1 MNQVNQTAE
10 KNYIGITIGPIFE
23 TIREAISPASM
34 WFASAFFSEVTRL
47 LCEKIKKEDPIAI
60 ISPHSSAHLSAH
72 SSDEMNL
79 SDGIGKYP
87 DRIFLCSSTIDQNK
101 LDLYIEK
108 VKEEAAGFFEED
120 PPKHTKSFIDDYLQI
135 NYIILKEEDIGS
147 NILFTLNRYLDYL
160 ELMPTFP
167 STNEH
172 NSFRDLFRGEDE
184 HRNKKVKDSP
194 LRKEVK
200 NENNQLM
207 KDEKGKQLRSIEDI
221 ALGNRKKSGKKTDN
235 YFAVLYADG
244 DNVGTLLKEIGK
256 QSSNFTTQIDSI
268 RHFSKA
274 CLTYTKEAAKKVGDA
289 KGMTIYAGG
298 DDVLCLSPIEY
309 LANGDT
315 KTVFDLCKALSSEF
329 EEKVT
334 ANSKLTNFIDPVQ
347 PPSLSFGVSIQY
359 EKYPLYEAFDN
370 ANYLLFEKAKKTSHK
385 NCIAVNVIKSSG
397 QRLGL
402 WISNTC
408 LNQVLPLLCDQ
419 AQTSQTLH
427 SIIYKLEE
435 QKALFETLEKHVVN
449 RDEYIERFVQLFDNI
464 HQQKFEDYIRQIAE
478 FYFDRILYA
487 PQAQIGLL
495 EGENVDTI
503 TILQQFLRI
512 KKFFIEEG
520 GK

>member
-10 KNYIGITIGPIFE
+10 KNYIGITIRPIFE
-23 TIREAISPASM
+23 TIKEAISPASM
-34 WFASAFFSEVTRL
+34 WFASAFFSEVTRH
-47 LCEKIKKEDPIAI
+47 LCEKISQKDSKAI
-60 ISPHSSAHLSAH
+60 ISPHSSELSG
-72 SSDEMNL
+72 L

-101 LDLYIEK
+101 LDRYIKE
-108 VKEEAAGFFEED
+108 VKEEAAGFFEK
-120 PPKHTKSFIDDYLQI
+120 KHSGSTKTSTETFINDYLQI

-167 STNEH
+167 STNEN
-172 NSFRDLFRGEDE
+172 NSFRDLFRGAVNS
-184 HRNKKVKDSP
+184 HNKKVKESP
-194 LRKEVK
+194 LIEEVSSDS
-200 NENNQLM
+200 NQLF
-207 KDEKGKQLRSIEDI
+207 KDIERKQLRSLEDI
-221 ALGNRKKSGKKTDN
+221 ALGNREESGKKTDN
-235 YFAVLYADG
+235 YFAVIYADG
-244 DNVGTLLKEIGK
+244 DRVGALLEKIGEK
-256 QSSNFTTQIDSI
+256 SSTQIDSI
-268 RHFSKA
+268 RHFSEA

-329 EEKVT
+329 EEKV
-334 ANSKLTNFIDPVQ
+334 AKNSQIEAFIDPYQ

-449 RDEYIERFVQLFDNI
+449 RNEYIERFVQLFDNI

-478 FYFDRILYA
+478 FYFDRILYP

-495 EGENVDTI
+495 EGQNTDTVA
-503 TILQQFLRI
+503 ILQQFLRI

>member
-1 MNQVNQTAE
+1 MDQVNQTE
-10 KNYIGITIGPIFE
+10 NKNYIGITIGPIFE
-23 TIREAISPASM
+23 TIKEAISPASM

-47 LCEKIKKEDPIAI
+47 LCEKIKEKDPNAI
-60 ISPHSSAHLSAH
+60 ISPHSSELSG
-72 SSDEMNL
+72 L

-87 DRIFLCSSTIDQNK
+87 DRIFLCSSTIDQGK
-101 LDLYIEK
+101 LECYINE
-108 VKEEAAGFFEED
+108 VKYEVAGFFEK
-120 PPKHTKSFIDDYLQI
+120 KHSGSTKTSTETFINDYLQI
-135 NYIILKEEDIGS
+135 NYIILKEENIGS

-172 NSFRDLFRGEDE
+172 NSFRDLFRGAVNS
-184 HRNKKVKDSP
+184 HNKKVKESSLVKKVNSDS
-194 LRKEVK
+194 
-200 NENNQLM
+200 NQLFE
-207 KDEKGKQLRSIEDI
+207 DVERKQLRSIEDI

-235 YFAVLYADG
+235 YFAVIYADG

-256 QSSNFTTQIDSI
+256 QSSDFTTQIDSI
-268 RHFSKA
+268 RHFSEA

-309 LANGDT
+309 LDNGDT

-329 EEKVT
+329 EEKV
-334 ANSKLTNFIDPVQ
+334 AKNSQIKAFIDPNQ

-408 LNQVLPLLCDQ
+408 LDQVLPLLCDQ

-435 QKALFETLEKHVVN
+435 QKALFETLEKHVVDK
-449 RDEYIERFVQLFDNI
+449 DEYIERFVQLFDNI
-464 HQQKFEDYIRQIAE
+464 HQQKFEVYIRQIAK
-478 FYFDRILYA
+478 FYFECILYL
-487 PQAQIGLL
+487 PQPQVGLL

>member
-1 MNQVNQTAE
+1 MDQVNQTE
-10 KNYIGITIGPIFE
+10 NKNYIGITIGPIFE
-23 TIREAISPASM
+23 TIKEAISPASM

-47 LCEKIKKEDPIAI
+47 LCEKIKEKDPNAI
-60 ISPHSSAHLSAH
+60 ISPHSSELSG
-72 SSDEMNL
+72 L

-87 DRIFLCSSTIDQNK
+87 DRIFLCSSTICKDK
-101 LDLYIEK
+101 LDFYIKK
-108 VKEEAAGFFEED
+108 VKEEAAGFFE
-120 PPKHTKSFIDDYLQI
+120 KIHSGSTKTSTETFINDYLQI

-167 STNEH
+167 STNEN
-172 NSFRDLFRGEDE
+172 NSFRDLFLGEDE
-184 HRNKKVKDSP
+184 HRNKKVKESSLIEEVSSDS
-194 LRKEVK
+194 
-200 NENNQLM
+200 NQLF
-207 KDEKGKQLRSIEDI
+207 KDIERKQLRSLEDI
-221 ALGNRKKSGKKTDN
+221 ALGNREKSGKKTDN
-235 YFAVLYADG
+235 YFAVIYADG
-244 DNVGTLLKEIGK
+244 DRVGTLLEEISEK
-256 QSSNFTTQIDSI
+256 SSNQIDSI
-268 RHFSKA
+268 RHFSEA

-329 EEKVT
+329 EKKVT
-334 ANSKLTNFIDPVQ
+334 ANSKLTNFIDSDQ

-370 ANYLLFEKAKKTSHK
+370 ANYLLFEKAKKTDHK

-408 LNQVLPLLCDQ
+408 LNQVLPLLCDR

-449 RDEYIERFVQLFDNI
+449 KDEYIERFVQLFDNI
-464 HQQKFEDYIRQIAE
+464 HQQKFEVYIRQIAE
-478 FYFDRILYA
+478 FYYYHIRPA
-487 PQAQIGLL
+487 QPQIGLL
-495 EGENVDTI
+495 EGQSTEKV

>member
-23 TIREAISPASM
+23 TIKEATSPASM

-47 LCEKIKKEDPIAI
+47 LCEKIKKEDPNAI
-60 ISPHSSAHLSAH
+60 ISPHSSNLSG
-72 SSDEMNL
+72 L

-87 DRIFLCSSTIDQNK
+87 DRIFLCSSKIDQKK
-101 LDLYIEK
+101 LKCYINE
-108 VKEEAAGFFEED
+108 VKGEAAGFFKKN
-120 PPKHTKSFIDDYLQI
+120 PPESTTPESTKTFMDDYLQI
-135 NYIILKEEDIGS
+135 NYIILKEAEIGS
-147 NILFTLNRYLDYL
+147 NILFTLNRYLNYL

-167 STNEH
+167 STNKN
-172 NSFRDLFRGEDE
+172 NSFRDLFRGEANS
-184 HRNKKVKDSP
+184 HNKKVKESS
-194 LRKEVK
+194 LVKEVK
-200 NENNQLM
+200 PVSNQLF
-207 KDEKGKQLRSIEDI
+207 KDPERKQLRSIEDI

-235 YFAVLYADG
+235 YFAVIYADG
-244 DNVGTLLKEIGK
+244 DRVGTLLELIGK
-256 QSSNFTTQIDSI
+256 KSSTQIDSI
-268 RHFSKA
+268 RHFSEA

-289 KGMTIYAGG
+289 KGLTIYAGG
-298 DDVLCLSPIEY
+298 DDVLCLSPVEY
-309 LANGDT
+309 LDNGDT

-329 EEKVT
+329 EEKV
-334 ANSKLTNFIDPVQ
+334 AKNSQIEAFIDPNQ

-408 LNQVLPLLCDQ
+408 LDRVLPLLCDR

-435 QKALFETLEKHVVN
+435 QKALFETLENHVVN
-449 RDEYIERFVQLFDNI
+449 RDERDEYIERFVQLFDNI
-464 HQQKFEDYIRQIAE
+464 HQQKFGDYIRQIAE
-478 FYFDRILYA
+478 FYFDRILYPA
-487 PQAQIGLL
+487 QPQIGLL
-495 EGENVDTI
+495 EGQNTDTI